1 MKNLLG
7 VGLCVGL
14 ILSLGGLGDRGIAG
28 ELDDGISTYRDDP
41 IKDDDQALKP
51 DTNLNFIIQDA
62 ISASKS
68 GRNDRDSTNFNDGN
82 SENNQNSIV
91 VGPGTQTGDVI
102 NVIIEK

>member
-1 MKNLLG
+1 MNKLLG
-7 VGLCVGL
+7 MGLCVGL
-14 ILSLGGLGDRGIAG
+14 MIFMGGLSEPTLAG

-41 IKDDDQALKP
+41 IKNDDQALKP

-62 ISASKS
+62 IAASKS
-68 GRNDRDSTNFNDGN
+68 GRNDKDSKNFNDG
-82 SENNQNSIV
+82 SGENNQNSII